1 MITNS
6 GSVIKISMP
15 TDPKF
20 ISVIRMTASS
30 IANQIG
36 FNIEEIEDIKI
47 AVSEASTNVIKY
59 TNVDTFELKFAEGK
73 DFIEIEV
80 RDDGQ
85 GLDPSQITL
94 PNFDED
100 REDGG
105 LGIYIMKALMD
116 EVDIHSTKGEGTVI
130 YMKKYM
136 GKEV

>member
-6 GSVIKISMP
+6 GNVIKISMP

-59 TNVDTFELKFAEGK
+59 SNVDTFELKFAEGE
-73 DFIEIEV
+73 DFIEIEI
-80 RDDGQ
+80 RDDGS
-85 GLDPSQITL
+85 GLDPSQIKV
-94 PNFDED
+94 PNLEED

-116 EVDIHSTKGEGTVI
+116 EVDIHSEKGKGTII